1 MRLKRLH
8 VIIGSNSG
16 TCKALAYHMLDA
28 AASHGCK
35 GQIAVL
41 NEIGSGDVPKDGPVV
56 IVTASYEGNVSHSA

>member
-1 MRLKRLH
+1 
-8 VIIGSNSG
+8 
-16 TCKALAYHMLDA
+16 MLDA

-35 GQIAVL
+35 AQIAVL